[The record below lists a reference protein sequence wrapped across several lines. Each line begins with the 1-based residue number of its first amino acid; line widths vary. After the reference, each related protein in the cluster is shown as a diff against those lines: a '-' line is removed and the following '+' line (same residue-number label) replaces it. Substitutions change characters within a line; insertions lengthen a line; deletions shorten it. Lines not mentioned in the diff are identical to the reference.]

1 MNPSINRISI
11 YKPTIVGNIL
21 TLAPLSHHGQISHLN
36 CVTRYRSASSLSS
49 SSSSSLVLKLIQEDT
64 TLPQNRITIYI
75 SIVIPNQRKWQQNE
89 KKTQLSRMS
98 GFINSK
104 ESTSNNHTSLSWL
117 PWNTY
122 RFLLTLRNFC
132 FFFSIWWTCII
143 WYVSGFVSLI
153 WCVVAYICSIDDLF
167 KFVLAPPLNCH
178 LTRFLFYCHGLKGK
192 WDDYLLV
199 VIKIKGKL
207 PLILML
213 VGR

>member
-1 MNPSINRISI
+1 MKKKPNCREWAVLSII
-11 YKPTIVGNIL
+11 KKAPATITHLFLHCPG
-21 TLAPLSHHGQISHLN
+21 TLIVSCL
-36 CVTRYRSASSLSS
+36 RYAIF
-49 SSSSSLVLKLIQEDT
+49 V
-64 TLPQNRITIYI
+64 
-75 SIVIPNQRKWQQNE
+75 
-89 KKTQLSRMS
+89 
-98 GFINSK
+98 
-104 ESTSNNHTSLSWL
+104 
-117 PWNTY
+117 
-122 RFLLTLRNFC
+122 
-132 FFFSIWWTCII
+132 FFSIWWTCII